1 VEIPGPVLSTI
12 QPLLPGNATVKT
24 RKNLFTAQ
32 TSHQEIIQETAKT
45 TLTPVNNTTASSNFN
60 TIQHPPHISTNAVIF
75 SNTTQGGGGGSNKR
89 SLNRDQRRKEL
100 IKITLENQAFLR
112 RL

>member
-1 VEIPGPVLSTI
+1 MLSTI
-12 QPLLPGNATVKT
+12 QPLLPGNATVKM

-32 TSHQEIIQETAKT
+32 TSHQDIIEETAKT

-60 TIQHPPHISTNAVIF
+60 TMQHPPNISTNAVIF
-75 SNTTQGGGGGSNKR
+75 SNGAQVGGGSNKR